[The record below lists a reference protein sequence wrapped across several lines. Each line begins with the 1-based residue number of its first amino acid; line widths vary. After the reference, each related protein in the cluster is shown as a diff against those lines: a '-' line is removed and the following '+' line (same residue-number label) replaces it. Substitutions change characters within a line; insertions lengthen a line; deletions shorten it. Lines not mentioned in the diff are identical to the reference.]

1 MWQEYMRLKP
11 VGEAT
16 KLCLDHGDMYLMNGK
31 AAGSDWKKSS
41 ISTFRHRAGDD
52 QFLKR
57 NDKAIEQK
65 VSSASLRFLTRV
77 LGKHM
82 ILEKMTKFNH

>member
-65 VSSASLRFLTRV
+65 VSRKR
-77 LGKHM
+77 K
-82 ILEKMTKFNH
+82 KMHIKQ